1 MHQMGWFEHPKDVA
15 EDFLQWPKHPGRS
28 KIAALACRRSFFAG
42 RNFAIAA

>member
-15 EDFLQWPKHPGRS
+15 EDFLQQPKHPG
-28 KIAALACRRSFFAG
+28 AANCGIGLSSQLLCR